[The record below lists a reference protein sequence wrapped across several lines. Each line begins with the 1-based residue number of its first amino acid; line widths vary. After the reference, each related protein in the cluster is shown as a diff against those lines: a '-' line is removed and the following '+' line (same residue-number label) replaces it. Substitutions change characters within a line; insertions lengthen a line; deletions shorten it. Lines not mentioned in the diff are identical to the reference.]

1 MESTTEN
8 TPVAATP
15 VTPAQPVQPTTP
27 VAPAQP
33 ATPIAS
39 AQPAQPA
46 TPIAPAQ
53 PTQPATPVAPA
64 QPAQPAPVAA
74 QAPTATPAPVTV
86 TESAPQEESAE
97 GEEEAP
103 PKIILNTQR
112 ILDDWKDEKGKVLV
126 FFMNLINVFAILGSI
141 GLFFTG
147 FLFLIGIST
156 AIGFLERIRAIPN
169 IETISIVLLIAATCV
184 AIWCDFVHK
193 LTPYFK
199 AFSIA
204 KWLKD
209 NSIDPKEVMKIYL
222 QTKRENELTK
232 YQHGK
237 GGIRVEQSDLSQA
250 AFILL
255 NDEHKSIYKKEL
267 VWTLLFWV
275 FLSAIKVLFV
285 YCLNEIVSG
294 VCLQIASMTKGKF
307 DFLSLLTL
315 LRDPLFLGS
324 IGGWIVLGITQ
335 AIVRASI
342 AHVRNKNQQ
351 KWVKAFMKD
360 DMPSK
365 EYY

>member
-15 VTPAQPVQPTTP
+15 VTPAQP
-27 VAPAQP
+27 
-33 ATPIAS
+33 
-39 AQPAQPA
+39 
-46 TPIAPAQ
+46 
-53 PTQPATPVAPA
+53 TQPATPVAPA
-64 QPAQPAPVAA
+64 QPTQPAMPAAPAQPAQPATPATPAQPAQPTQPAPVATQVPA
-74 QAPTATPAPVTV
+74 TAPAPVAV
-86 TESAPQEESAE
+86 TESAPQEEYAE
-97 GEEEAP
+97 GESEEEAP

-126 FFMNLINVFAILGSI
+126 FFMTLIKVFAILGSI
-141 GLFFTG
+141 GLFCTG

-156 AIGFLERIRAIPN
+156 AIGFLDRIRAIPN
-169 IETISIVLLIAATCV
+169 IETISIVLLISATCV

-204 KWLKD
+204 KWLKE

-285 YCLNEIVSG
+285 YCLSEIVSG